1 MTTRMEPNLKICILA
16 LAVILCGCASTSTLH
31 VDSAVATTPYTI
43 ADGGRIVVDV
53 RVNGQGPFNFALDT
67 GASISVVFDSLR
79 QKLELEAVAG
89 ESVHIHGLVS
99 SGRFPLLGIDH
110 LQVGSETWVDPRIAS
125 LPGEAASNAEIDGVL
140 GIDFLRRYAVGFSIE
155 DQVLRLYP
163 PDRVSSSAYRGW
175 ASVPLESVRIGAT
188 ETALYLLEIEIGGKK
203 VAALFDLGA
212 GLNMINWPAARFL
225 QLVPE
230 GRKRR
235 ELLSGALES
244 TPVIARLNAGEV
256 TTAGIRWK
264 NEVFLI
270 ADLAIFATLQRDDSP
285 FVILGSGLFN
295 QRDFMIDFVRNRLLV
310 KTSMDEVDTPW

>member
-1 MTTRMEPNLKICILA
+1 VATAI
-16 LAVILCGCASTSTLH
+16 VLCGCASTLD
-31 VDSAVATTPYTI
+31 VNRAVAITPYQI
-43 ADGGRIVVDV
+43 ANGGRIVVDV
-53 RVNGQGPFNFALDT
+53 RVNGQGPFHFALDT

-79 QKLELEAVAG
+79 QKLELETVAG
-89 ESVHIHGLVS
+89 QSVLIHGLVS
-99 SGRFPLLGIDH
+99 SGRFPLLGISD

-140 GIDFLRRYAVGFSIE
+140 GIDFLRRYAVGFSVE

-175 ASVPLESVRIGAT
+175 AAVPLESVRIGAT
-188 ETALYLLEIEIGGKK
+188 DTALYLLEIEIGGRK
-203 VAALFDLGA
+203 VPALFDLGA

-295 QRDFMIDFVRNRLLV
+295 QRDFIIDFVRNRLLV
-310 KTSMDEVDTPW
+310 KTSMGEVDAPQ

>member
-1 MTTRMEPNLKICILA
+1 MKLTLKIGILA
-16 LAVILCGCASTSTLH
+16 TTIVLCGCASTLD
-31 VDSAVATTPYTI
+31 VDSAVAITPYQI
-43 ADGGRIVVDV
+43 ANGGRIVVDV
-53 RVNGQGPFNFALDT
+53 RVNGQGPFHFALDT
-67 GASISVVFDSLR
+67 GASISVIFDSLR
-79 QKLELEAVAG
+79 QKLELETVAG
-89 ESVHIHGLVS
+89 QSVLIHGLVS
-99 SGRFPLLGIDH
+99 SGRFPLLGVSH
-110 LQVGSETWVDPRIAS
+110 LQVGSEQWVEPRIAS
-125 LPGEAASNAEIDGVL
+125 LPGEAASNADIDGVL

-155 DQVLRLYP
+155 NRVLSLYP
-163 PDRVSSSAYRGW
+163 PDRVSDSSYRGW
-175 ASVPLESVRIGAT
+175 VSVPLESVRIGAT
-188 ETALYLLEIEIGGKK
+188 DTALYLLEIEIGGQK
-203 VAALFDLGA
+203 VPALFDLGA

-244 TPVIARLNAGEV
+244 TPVIARLNAGKV